1 MNVSLTEELEQFVC
15 EKVESGRYRSKSEV
29 VRSALRLLQDR
40 ETLRDVKL
48 EELREAVQKG
58 LDSGPAEEWDKE
70 EFFERARER
79 WKEARREGE
88 EEGQKADT
96 VDVK

>member
-58 LDSGPAEEWDKE
+58 LDSGSAGELDMEAIKE
-70 EFFERARER
+70 EARER
-79 WKEARREGE
+79 WETERRKAQEA
-88 EEGQKADT
+88 
-96 VDVK
+96 

>member
-1 MNVSLTEELEQFVC
+1 MNVSLTDELEQFVS
-15 EKVESGRYRSKSEV
+15 EKAESGRYRSKSEV

-40 ETLRDVKL
+40 EKFRAVKL

-70 EFFERARER
+70 EFLQRARER
-79 WKEARREGE
+79 WEEARREAE
-88 EEGQKADT
+88 DESRKAHK